1 MWLTKAS
8 VCMSFAYNSVSAV
21 KFFCLDF
28 SFLRFINAFVKD
40 LEEEVEEEEEWI
52 SGAFSFFEVYL
63 FFFFSF
69 VWFTN
74 SSEWIS
80 GAYIVFA
87 LLSTVS
93 IIFCVPLDF
102 IFGGFFDYEL
112 LSTESTTI
120 LYVCLVFNN
129 LLFSV

>member
-8 VCMSFAYNSVSAV
+8 VCISFAYNSDSAV

-28 SFLRFINAFVKD
+28 SFFRFINAFVKD
-40 LEEEVEEEEEWI
+40 LEEEVEEEEI

-69 VWFTN
+69 VGFTN

-102 IFGGFFDYEL
+102 IFGVSFDYEL

-120 LYVCLVFNN
+120 L
-129 LLFSV
+129 